1 MAGQKSFNVVLG
13 VVAVAGLAWLAMRTL
28 GAPDLPVRAAQG
40 TPDTTGFTGYVI
52 GSADAPVEITEYAD
66 LQCPQCASFDQV
78 QWPDIKTRLIDTG
91 KLRFRYR
98 DFPLDNIHP
107 ETRIAMHAAACAN
120 DQDRFW
126 QMKDRIY
133 AGQNDWAFKGTG
145 AAYDVMRTIAT
156 SVGLN
161 ADAFQ
166 TCMTGGTHAARIEA
180 SLAESV
186 RLGVGQTPTF
196 LIEGRLYPG
205 LIGSDQMAHIV
216 DSLTA
221 MKGAPTQ

>member
-1 MAGQKSFNVVLG
+1 MAGQKAFNVVLG
-13 VVAVAGLAWLAMRTL
+13 VVAVAGVAWLAMRTL

-66 LQCPQCASFDQV
+66 FQCPACGAFDQV
-78 QWPDIKTRLIDTG
+78 QWPDVKARLIDTG

-98 DFPLDNIHP
+98 DFPYDAAHP
-107 ETRIAMHAAACAN
+107 ETRIAMHAAACAS

-126 QMKDRIY
+126 QMKDRIFSR
-133 AGQNDWAFKGTG
+133 QNDWSFKGDRN
-145 AAYDVMRTIAT
+145 AYDIMKSIAT
-156 SVGLN
+156 AVGLD
-161 ADAFQ
+161 ADRFEA
-166 TCMTGGTHAARIEA
+166 CMSSGKYAARIEA
-180 SLAESV
+180 SLTDAV

-221 MKGAPTQ
+221 AKGATTQ